1 MTVPVSRLPLLIAVA
16 LAAATPSMGLAAEEP
31 SGCAAFKWPLDHERA
46 ALLATKA
53 SVANGGALPYGAAV
67 ALKLQPI
74 AEAGLPQPPERA
86 SKYEPDNAGHF
97 VLPAPPKA
105 GLYKIT
111 IGGEAW
117 VDVIDQGSF
126 LHLKG
131 FSGVKGCEGARKSVK
146 FELPARP
153 LDLQVSGV
161 RNGELTA
168 IVTPAE

>member
-1 MTVPVSRLPLLIAVA
+1 MSRLTLAIAAIIA
-16 LAAATPSMGLAAEEP
+16 LAAALPALAAEEP
-31 SGCAAFKWPLDHERA
+31 SGCAAFKWPLDQERA
-46 ALLATKA
+46 ALLASKA

-74 AEAGLPQPPERA
+74 AEAGLPQPPERT

-97 VLPAPPKA
+97 TLPTPPKA

-117 VDVIDQGSF
+117 IDVIDQGSF
-126 LHLKG
+126 LHPKG
-131 FSGVKGCEGARKSVK
+131 FSGVKGCDGARKSVR

-153 LDLQVSGV
+153 VDIQVSGV

-168 IVTPAE
+168 IVTPVE